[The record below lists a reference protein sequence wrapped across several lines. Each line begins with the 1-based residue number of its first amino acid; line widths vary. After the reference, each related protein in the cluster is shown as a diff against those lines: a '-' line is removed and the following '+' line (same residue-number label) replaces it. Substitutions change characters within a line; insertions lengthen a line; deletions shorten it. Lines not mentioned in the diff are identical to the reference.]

1 MTHKT
6 QWQSLFSDDKN
17 DGNDPN
23 KMIVI
28 ENAFDELILDAR
40 CVNICW
46 INNNTLIR
54 TFWRHLYEYILEW
67 VMRTIVL
74 K

>member
-23 KMIVI
+23 KMIII
-28 ENAFDELILDAR
+28 ENAFDEFILDAR
-40 CVNICW
+40 VC
-46 INNNTLIR
+46 
-54 TFWRHLYEYILEW
+54 
-67 VMRTIVL
+67 
-74 K
+74 

>member
-6 QWQSLFSDDKN
+6 QWQSLFFDDKN

-40 CVNICW
+40 CVNICRL
-46 INNNTLIR
+46 NSN
-54 TFWRHLYEYILEW
+54 
-67 VMRTIVL
+67 
-74 K
+74 